1 MGAGLQRLQDQA
13 PELPRDVLVGLVG
26 AGIGLSRTPRMH
38 EIEGARLGLRYIYKI
53 LDADRFGPTG
63 KGIAEVLE
71 AARLCGFRGLNV
83 TFPFKQEIL
92 PLLDELSEDAE
103 AIGAVNTVV
112 FSNGKARGENTDL
125 WGFAEGFRRNMTG
138 APLGTVLQIGSGGAG
153 AAVGRAL
160 VQLGV
165 TELLIADLDR
175 KKSERLADHLSG
187 QFGADK
193 ARPVDPETIDPEAF
207 DGLVNTTPV
216 GMAKLPGMPVS
227 TDLVTPEIWV
237 ADIIY
242 FPLETQLLRTARRL
256 GCRTMSG
263 APMAVFQA
271 VKAFELFSGIVPD
284 SEKMKAVFDAFTP
297 STPVSDPAQG
307 PERSLS
313 GGAAG

>member
-53 LDADRFGPTG
+53 LDADRFGPSG

-103 AIGAVNTVV
+103 AIGAVNTVI
-112 FSNGKARGENTDL
+112 FSNGRMRGDNTDL
-125 WGFAEGFRRNMTG
+125 WGFAEGFRRSM
-138 APLGTVLQIGSGGAG
+138 ADVPRKRVLQIGAGGAG

-160 VQLGV
+160 LQLGV
-165 TELLIADLDR
+165 EELVITDLELGR
-175 KKSERLADHLSG
+175 AKALADRLGS
-187 QFGADK
+187 QFRSRRVQA
-193 ARPVDPETIDPEAF
+193 ASVDAMSESTF
-207 DGLVNTTPV
+207 DGIVNTTPV
-216 GMAKLPGMPVS
+216 GMAKLPGMPIS
-227 TDLVTPEIWV
+227 PGDLRPDMWV

-242 FPLETQLLRTARRL
+242 FPLETQLLRTARQL